1 MKRERFLPTLLLMWV
16 GVLAVLLASLCL
28 GRYPITPKTVLQVLV
43 SRFAPIVRTWDPT
56 VETVVWQVRL
66 PRALAAA
73 LVGAALASGGA
84 VFQGL
89 FHNPLVSPYVLG
101 VSSGAGFGA
110 AVAILLGAGAAVTQ
124 ASAFA
129 TGAVAVSLT
138 WLVARSGLDWSHVAL
153 VLAGFVVGSLFSSL
167 VAGAQYVADPS
178 TKLPQIV
185 FWLMGSLASVQW
197 ADLLRAVVVIM
208 PCLLAITVLR
218 WKLNILSMGDDEAR
232 SLGENPEWMRVV
244 LIGLT
249 TMATAVSVALSGVI
263 GWVGLVVP
271 HLARGIVGPDS
282 RRLIPAS
289 VALGA
294 IYMMIIDDV
303 ARSLTM
309 AEIPLGILTG
319 IVGAP
324 VFALLLRRSRSDW
337 N

>member
-1 MKRERFLPTLLLMWV
+1 MKRRQFMPMLLLMWV
-16 GVLAVLLASLCL
+16 GVLVVLLASLCL
-28 GRYPITPKTVLQVLV
+28 GRYPIAPGTVLRVLV
-43 SRFAPIVRTWDPT
+43 SRVAPIVRTWDPT

-73 LVGAALASGGA
+73 LVGAALACGGG

-101 VSSGAGFGA
+101 VSSGAGLGA
-110 AVAILLGAGAAVTQ
+110 AVAILLGASAAVTQ

-138 WLVARSGLDWSHVAL
+138 WLVARSGRDRSPVTL
-153 VLAGFVVGSLFSSL
+153 VLAGFVTGSLFSSL

-197 ADLLRAVVVIM
+197 TDLLRAAVVIV
-208 PCLLAITVLR
+208 PCLLAIIALR

-232 SLGENPEWMRVV
+232 SLGENPGAMRVV

-249 TMATAVSVALSGVI
+249 TMTTAVSVALSGVI

-289 VALGA
+289 IALGA

-319 IVGAP
+319 IIGAP

>member
-1 MKRERFLPTLLLMWV
+1 MWV

-28 GRYPITPKTVLQVLV
+28 GRYPIAPKTVLQVLV

-110 AVAILLGAGAAVTQ
+110 AVAILLGASAAVTQ

-138 WLVARSGLDWSHVAL
+138 WLVARSGMDRSQVTL

-197 ADLLRAVVVIM
+197 ADLLRAVVVIV
-208 PCLLAITVLR
+208 PCLVAITVLR

-232 SLGENPEWMRVV
+232 SLGENPEGMRVV

-249 TMATAVSVALSGVI
+249 TMTTAVSVALSGVI

-289 VALGA
+289 IALGA

-324 VFALLLRRSRSDW
+324 VFALLLRRGRSDW

>member
-1 MKRERFLPTLLLMWV
+1 MKRGRFLPILLLTWV

-28 GRYPITPKTVLQVLV
+28 GRYPVAPRTILQVLI
-43 SRFAPIVRTWDPT
+43 SRFVPIAHTWDAT
-56 VETVVWQVRL
+56 AETVVWQVRL

-110 AVAILLGAGAAVTQ
+110 AVAILLGASAVVTQ

-129 TGAVAVSLT
+129 AGALAVSLT
-138 WLVARSGLDWSHVAL
+138 WLVARSGRDRSHVTL
-153 VLAGFVVGSLFSSL
+153 VLAGFVIGSLFSSL

-197 ADLLRAVVVIM
+197 GDLLRATLVIL
-208 PCLLAITVLR
+208 PCLVAITLLR
-218 WKLNILSMGDDEAR
+218 WKLNVLSMGDDEAR
-232 SLGENPEWMRVV
+232 SLGENPGMMRII

-249 TMATAVSVALSGVI
+249 TMTTAVSVAVSGVI

-271 HLARGIVGPDS
+271 HLARGIVGPDA
-282 RRLIPAS
+282 RRLIPVSIAM
-289 VALGA
+289 GA
-294 IYMMIIDDV
+294 IYMMLIDDV
-303 ARSLTM
+303 ARTLTM

-337 N
+337 G

>member
-1 MKRERFLPTLLLMWV
+1 MKHGRFLPTLLLMWV
-16 GVLAVLLASLCL
+16 GVLAMLLASLCL
-28 GRYPITPKTVLQVLV
+28 GRYPIAPQTVLQVLV
-43 SRFAPIVRTWDPT
+43 SRFTPLAHTWDPT

-101 VSSGAGFGA
+101 VSSGAGLGA
-110 AVAILLGAGAAVTQ
+110 AVAILLGASAAVTQ

-138 WLVARSGLDWSHVAL
+138 WLVARSGRDRSQVTL

-197 ADLLRAVVVIM
+197 SDLLRAVVVIV
-208 PCLLAITVLR
+208 PCLVAITVLR

-232 SLGENPEWMRVV
+232 SLGENPAVMRVV

-249 TMATAVSVALSGVI
+249 TMTTAVSVALSGVI

-289 VALGA
+289 IALGA

-319 IVGAP
+319 IIGAP

-337 N
+337 D

>member
-1 MKRERFLPTLLLMWV
+1 MKRGQFAPVLLLMCL
-16 GVLAVLLASLCL
+16 GVLVVLLASLCL
-28 GRYPITPKTVLQVLV
+28 GRYPVSPQTVARVLL
-43 SRFAPIVRTWDPT
+43 SRFVPIARTWDAT

-110 AVAILLGAGAAVTQ
+110 AVAILLGAGAAATQ

-129 TGAVAVSLT
+129 TGALAVSLT
-138 WLVARSGLDWSHVAL
+138 WLVAGSGRDRSHVTL

-197 ADLLRAVVVIM
+197 SDLARAAVVIL
-208 PCLLAITVLR
+208 PCLIAITVLR
-218 WKLNILSMGDDEAR
+218 WKLNVLSMGDDEAR
-232 SLGENPEWMRVV
+232 SLGENPGVMRLI

-249 TMATAVSVALSGVI
+249 TAMTAVSVAISGVI

-271 HLARGIVGPDS
+271 HMARGIVGPDA
-282 RRLIPAS
+282 RRLLPAS
-289 VALGA
+289 IALGA
-294 IYMMIIDDV
+294 LYMMLIDDV
-303 ARSLTM
+303 ARTLTM

-337 N
+337 D

>member
-1 MKRERFLPTLLLMWV
+1 
-16 GVLAVLLASLCL
+16 
-28 GRYPITPKTVLQVLV
+28 
-43 SRFAPIVRTWDPT
+43 
-56 VETVVWQVRL
+56 
-66 PRALAAA
+66 
-73 LVGAALASGGA
+73 
-84 VFQGL
+84 
-89 FHNPLVSPYVLG
+89 
-101 VSSGAGFGA
+101 
-110 AVAILLGAGAAVTQ
+110 VT
-124 ASAFA
+124 
-129 TGAVAVSLT
+129 
-138 WLVARSGLDWSHVAL
+138 L

-197 ADLLRAVVVIM
+197 ADLLRAVVVIV
-208 PCLLAITVLR
+208 PCLVVITVLR

-232 SLGENPEWMRVV
+232 SLGENPAAMRVV

-249 TMATAVSVALSGVI
+249 TMTTAVSVALSGVI

-282 RRLIPAS
+282 RKLIPAS
-289 VALGA
+289 IVLGA

-337 N
+337 D

>member
-1 MKRERFLPTLLLMWV
+1 MKRGRFAPVLLLMWL

-28 GRYPITPKTVLQVLV
+28 GRYPVSPQTVVRVLI
-43 SRFAPIVRTWDPT
+43 SRFVPIARTWDAT

-110 AVAILLGAGAAVTQ
+110 AFAILLGASAAVTQ
-124 ASAFA
+124 VSAFA
-129 TGAVAVSLT
+129 TGALAVSLT
-138 WLVARSGLDWSHVAL
+138 WLVARSGRDRSHVTL
-153 VLAGFVVGSLFSSL
+153 VLAGFVIGSLFSSL

-178 TKLPQIV
+178 TRLPQIV

-197 ADLLRAVVVIM
+197 SDLLRASVVIL
-208 PCLLAITVLR
+208 PCLVAITVLR
-218 WKLNILSMGDDEAR
+218 WKLNVLSMGDDEAR
-232 SLGENPEWMRVV
+232 SLGENPGMMRLV

-249 TMATAVSVALSGVI
+249 TMTTAVSVAISGVI

-271 HLARGIVGPDS
+271 HVARGIVGPDA

-289 VALGA
+289 IALGA
-294 IYMMIIDDV
+294 VYMMLIDDV
-303 ARSLTM
+303 ARTLTM

-337 N
+337 D

>member
-1 MKRERFLPTLLLMWV
+1 MKRGRFLPTLLLMWV

-28 GRYPITPKTVLQVLV
+28 GRYPIAPKTVLQVLV

-110 AVAILLGAGAAVTQ
+110 AVAILLGASAAVTQ

-138 WLVARSGLDWSHVAL
+138 WLVARSGIDRSQVTL

-197 ADLLRAVVVIM
+197 ADLLRAVVVIV
-208 PCLLAITVLR
+208 PCLVAITVLR

-232 SLGENPEWMRVV
+232 SLGENPEGMRVV

-249 TMATAVSVALSGVI
+249 TMTTAVSVALSGVI

-289 VALGA
+289 IALGA

-337 N
+337 D

>member
-1 MKRERFLPTLLLMWV
+1 MKPGRFALTLFLMWA
-16 GVLAVLLASLCL
+16 AVLVVLLVSLCV
-28 GRYPITPKTVLQVLV
+28 GRYPVTPTTVLQVLT
-43 SRFAPIVRTWDPT
+43 SRFVPIARTWDPT

-66 PRALAAA
+66 PRVLAAA

-84 VFQGL
+84 VFQSL

-110 AVAILLGAGAAVTQ
+110 AVAILLGASAAITQ

-129 TGAVAVSLT
+129 TGALAVSLT
-138 WLVARSGLDWSHVAL
+138 WLIARSGKDRSHVTL

-167 VAGAQYVADPS
+167 VAGAQYIADPS

-185 FWLMGSLASVQW
+185 FWLMGSLASVLW
-197 ADLLRAVVVIM
+197 PNLFRAALVIV
-208 PCLLAITVLR
+208 PCLVAVTVLR

-232 SLGENPEWMRVV
+232 SLGENPGAMRII

-249 TMATAVSVALSGVI
+249 TMTTAVSVAISGVV

-271 HLARGIVGPDS
+271 HLSRGIVGPDS
-282 RRLIPAS
+282 RKLIPAS
-289 VALGA
+289 IALGA
-294 IYMMIIDDV
+294 IYMMLIDDV
-303 ARSLTM
+303 ARTLTT

-319 IVGAP
+319 IIGAP

-337 N
+337 D

>member
-1 MKRERFLPTLLLMWV
+1 MWA
-16 GVLAVLLASLCL
+16 GVLVVLLASLCL
-28 GRYPITPKTVLQVLV
+28 GRYPIAPQTVLQVLL
-43 SRFAPIVRTWDPT
+43 SRFVPITHTWDPT

-101 VSSGAGFGA
+101 VSSGAGLGA
-110 AVAILLGAGAAVTQ
+110 AVAILLGASAAVTQ

-138 WLVARSGLDWSHVAL
+138 WLVARSGRDRSQVTL

-197 ADLLRAVVVIM
+197 SDLLRAVVVIV
-208 PCLLAITVLR
+208 PCLVAITVLR

-232 SLGENPEWMRVV
+232 SLGENPAVMRVV

-249 TMATAVSVALSGVI
+249 TMTTAVSVALSGVI

-289 VALGA
+289 IALGA

-319 IVGAP
+319 IIGAP

-337 N
+337 D

>member
-1 MKRERFLPTLLLMWV
+1 MKRGRCGPVLLLMWL
-16 GVLAVLLASLCL
+16 GVLVVLLASLCL
-28 GRYPITPKTVLQVLV
+28 GRYPVSLQTVARVLI
-43 SRFAPIVRTWDPT
+43 SRFVPIARTWDPT
-56 VETVVWQVRL
+56 VETVIWQVRL

-110 AVAILLGAGAAVTQ
+110 AVAILLGAGTAATQ

-129 TGAVAVSLT
+129 TGALAVSLT
-138 WLVARSGLDWSHVAL
+138 WLVGRSGRDRSHVTL
-153 VLAGFVVGSLFSSL
+153 VLAGFVIGSLFSSL

-197 ADLLRAVVVIM
+197 GELLRATIVIL
-208 PCLLAITVLR
+208 PCLIAVTVLR

-232 SLGENPEWMRVV
+232 SLGENPGVMRFI

-249 TMATAVSVALSGVI
+249 TAMTAVSVAISGVI

-271 HLARGIVGPDS
+271 HMARGIIGPDA

-289 VALGA
+289 IALGA
-294 IYMMIIDDV
+294 MYMMLIDDV
-303 ARSLTM
+303 ARTLTM

-324 VFALLLRRSRSDW
+324 VFILLLRRSRSDW
-337 N
+337 D

>member
-1 MKRERFLPTLLLMWV
+1 MKRGRFLPTLLLMWT
-16 GVLAVLLASLCL
+16 GVLVVLLASLCL
-28 GRYPITPKTVLQVLV
+28 GRYPVAPQTVLRVLI
-43 SRFAPIVRTWDPT
+43 SRFVPIARTWDPT
-56 VETVVWQVRL
+56 IETVVWQVRL
-66 PRALAAA
+66 PRVLAAT

-101 VSSGAGFGA
+101 VSSGAGLGA

-138 WLVARSGLDWSHVAL
+138 WLVARSGRDRSHVTL

-197 ADLLRAVVVIM
+197 TDLLRAALVIV
-208 PCLLAITVLR
+208 PCLVVITVLR

-232 SLGENPEWMRVV
+232 SLGENPTAMRVV

-249 TMATAVSVALSGVI
+249 TMTTAVSVALSGVI

-271 HLARGIVGPDS
+271 HLARGIVGPDA

-289 VALGA
+289 IALGA
-294 IYMMIIDDV
+294 VYMMIIDDV
-303 ARSLTM
+303 ARTLTM

-324 VFALLLRRSRSDW
+324 VFVLLLRRSRSDW
-337 N
+337 D

>member
-1 MKRERFLPTLLLMWV
+1 MKRRRFLPTLLIMWA
-16 GVLAVLLASLCL
+16 GVLVVLLASLCL
-28 GRYPITPKTVLQVLV
+28 GRYPIAPKMVLQVLV
-43 SRFAPIVRTWDPT
+43 ARFVPIIRTWDPT
-56 VETVVWQVRL
+56 VETVIWQVRL
-66 PRALAAA
+66 PRALAAG

-110 AVAILLGAGAAVTQ
+110 AVAILLGASAAVTQ

-138 WLVARSGLDWSHVAL
+138 WLIARSGRDRSQVTL

-197 ADLLRAVVVIM
+197 SDLFRAVVVVV

-232 SLGENPEWMRVV
+232 SLGENPAAMRVV

-249 TMATAVSVALSGVI
+249 TMTTAVSAALSGVI

-289 VALGA
+289 IALGA

-337 N
+337 D

>member
-1 MKRERFLPTLLLMWV
+1 MKHRRFQPTLLLMWV
-16 GVLAVLLASLCL
+16 GVLVVLLASLCL
-28 GRYPITPKTVLQVLV
+28 GRYPISPQTVLRVLV
-43 SRFAPIVRTWDPT
+43 SRFVPITRTWDPT

-110 AVAILLGAGAAVTQ
+110 AVAILLGASAAVTQ

-138 WLVARSGLDWSHVAL
+138 WLIARSRRDRSHVTL

-197 ADLLRAVVVIM
+197 SDLLRAVVVIV
-208 PCLLAITVLR
+208 PCLVAITVLR

-232 SLGENPEWMRVV
+232 SLGENPAAMRVV

-249 TMATAVSVALSGVI
+249 TMTTAVSVALSGVI

-289 VALGA
+289 IALGA

-337 N
+337 D

>member
-1 MKRERFLPTLLLMWV
+1 MWV
-16 GVLAVLLASLCL
+16 AVLAVLLTSLCL
-28 GRYPITPKTVLQVLV
+28 GRYPIAPKTVLQVMISHFV
-43 SRFAPIVRTWDPT
+43 PVAHTWDPA

-84 VFQGL
+84 VFQSL

-110 AVAILLGAGAAVTQ
+110 AVAVLLGASAAATQ
-124 ASAFA
+124 AAAFA
-129 TGAVAVSLT
+129 TGALAVSLT
-138 WLVARSGLDWSHVAL
+138 WLVAQSGHDRSHVTL

-185 FWLMGSLASVQW
+185 FWLMGSLASVQGG
-197 ADLLRAVVVIM
+197 DLLRAALVVV
-208 PCLLAITVLR
+208 PCLVAITLLR

-232 SLGENPEWMRVV
+232 SLGENVGAMRVV

-249 TMATAVSVALSGVI
+249 TMTTAVSVAISGVI

-271 HLARGIVGPDS
+271 HLARGIVGPDA
-282 RRLIPAS
+282 RRLIPVSIAM
-289 VALGA
+289 GA
-294 IYMMIIDDV
+294 IYMMVIDNV
-303 ARSLTM
+303 ARALTT

-324 VFALLLRRSRSDW
+324 VFIVLLRRNRSGLR
-337 N
+337 

>member
-1 MKRERFLPTLLLMWV
+1 MRSRRLVPVAFLLWAAVP
-16 GVLAVLLASLCL
+16 AVLLASLCL
-28 GRYPITPKTVLQVLV
+28 GRYPIAPGTVVQVLI
-43 SRFAPIVRTWDPT
+43 SRFVQVAHTWDPT

-73 LVGAALASGGA
+73 LVGAALSSGGA
-84 VFQGL
+84 VFQSL

-110 AVAILLGAGAAVTQ
+110 AVAILLGASATVTHV
-124 ASAFA
+124 SALA
-129 TGAVAVSLT
+129 MGTLAVSLT
-138 WLVARSGLDWSHVAL
+138 WLIAGPGHDRSHVTL

-197 ADLLRAVVVIM
+197 RGLLGGVVVIV
-208 PCLLAITVLR
+208 PCLAVTTALR
-218 WKLNILSMGDDEAR
+218 WKLNVLSMGDDEAR
-232 SLGENPEWMRVV
+232 SLGESPVVMRAI

-249 TMATAVSVALSGVI
+249 TVTAAVSVALSGVI

-282 RRLIPAS
+282 RKLMPATI
-289 VALGA
+289 ALGA
-294 IYMMIIDDV
+294 VYMMLIDNV
-303 ARSLTM
+303 ARTLTM

-324 VFALLLRRSRSDW
+324 AFILLLRRDRSGLH
-337 N
+337 

>member
-1 MKRERFLPTLLLMWV
+1 MKRRQFMPMLLLMWV
-16 GVLAVLLASLCL
+16 GVLVVLLASLCL
-28 GRYPITPKTVLQVLV
+28 GRYPIAPGTVLRVLV
-43 SRFAPIVRTWDPT
+43 SRVVPIVRTWDPT
-56 VETVVWQVRL
+56 VETVIWQVRL

-73 LVGAALASGGA
+73 LVGAALACGGV

-101 VSSGAGFGA
+101 VSSGAGLGA
-110 AVAILLGAGAAVTQ
+110 AVAILLGASAAVTQ

-138 WLVARSGLDWSHVAL
+138 WLVARSSRDRSPVTL
-153 VLAGFVVGSLFSSL
+153 VLAGFVTGSLFSSL

-197 ADLLRAVVVIM
+197 TDLLRAAVVIV
-208 PCLLAITVLR
+208 PCLLVIIALR

-232 SLGENPEWMRVV
+232 SLGENPGVMRVI

-249 TMATAVSVALSGVI
+249 TMTTAVSVAISGVI

-271 HLARGIVGPDS
+271 HLARGIVGPDA

-289 VALGA
+289 IALGA
-294 IYMMIIDDV
+294 IYMMVIDDV

-319 IVGAP
+319 IIGAP

>member
-28 GRYPITPKTVLQVLV
+28 GRYPIAPKTVLHVLV
-43 SRFAPIVRTWDPT
+43 SWFAPIVRTWDPT

-66 PRALAAA
+66 PRALAAG

-129 TGAVAVSLT
+129 TGALAVSLT
-138 WLVARSGLDWSHVAL
+138 WLIARPGNDRSHVTL

-178 TKLPQIV
+178 TRLPQIV

-197 ADLLRAVVVIM
+197 ADLLRAVVVIV

-232 SLGENPEWMRVV
+232 SLGENPGAMRVV

-249 TMATAVSVALSGVI
+249 TMTTAVSVAISGVI

-271 HLARGIVGPDS
+271 HLARRIVGPDS
-282 RRLIPAS
+282 RRLVPAS

>member
-1 MKRERFLPTLLLMWV
+1 MKRRRLLPTLLLMWA
-16 GVLAVLLASLCL
+16 GVLVVLLASLCL
-28 GRYPITPKTVLQVLV
+28 GRYPITPQTVLRVLV
-43 SRFAPIVRTWDPT
+43 SRFVPIARTWDPT
-56 VETVVWQVRL
+56 VDTVVWQVRL

-73 LVGAALASGGA
+73 LVGAALSSGGA

-110 AVAILLGAGAAVTQ
+110 AVAILLGASAAVTQ

-138 WLVARSGLDWSHVAL
+138 WLIARSSRDRSHVTL

-197 ADLLRAVVVIM
+197 SDLLRAAIVIV
-208 PCLLAITVLR
+208 PCLVVITVLR

-232 SLGENPEWMRVV
+232 SLGENPAVMRVV

-249 TMATAVSVALSGVI
+249 TMTTAVSVALSGVI

-289 VALGA
+289 IALGA

-337 N
+337 D

>member
-1 MKRERFLPTLLLMWV
+1 MKRVRFLPTLLLMWV

-28 GRYPITPKTVLQVLV
+28 GRYPIAPKTVLQVLL
-43 SRFAPIVRTWDPT
+43 SRLAPILRTWDPT

-129 TGAVAVSLT
+129 TGALAVSLA
-138 WLVARSGLDWSHVAL
+138 WLIARSGRDRSHVTL

-185 FWLMGSLASVQW
+185 FWLMGSLASAQW
-197 ADLLRAVVVIM
+197 SDLLRAVVVIV

-232 SLGENPEWMRVV
+232 SLGENPTAMRVV

-249 TMATAVSVALSGVI
+249 TMTTAVSVALSGVI

-282 RRLIPAS
+282 RKLIPAS
-289 VALGA
+289 IALGA
-294 IYMMIIDDV
+294 IYVMIIDDV

-337 N
+337 D

>member
-1 MKRERFLPTLLLMWV
+1 MKRWRFAPTLALMWV
-16 GVLAVLLASLCL
+16 GVLVVLLASLCL
-28 GRYPITPKTVLQVLV
+28 GRYPVNPQTVVRVLI
-43 SRFAPIVRTWDPT
+43 SRLVPINRTWDTT

-66 PRALAAA
+66 PRLLAAA
-73 LVGAALASGGA
+73 LVGSALASGGA

-110 AVAILLGAGAAVTQ
+110 AVAILLGAGAAATQ

-129 TGAVAVSLT
+129 TGALAVSLT
-138 WLVARSGLDWSHVAL
+138 WLVAYSGRDRSHVTL
-153 VLAGFVVGSLFSSL
+153 VLAGFVIGSLFSSL

-197 ADLLRAVVVIM
+197 SDLLRATVVIV
-208 PCLLAITVLR
+208 PCLGAVILLR
-218 WKLNILSMGDDEAR
+218 WKLNVLSMGDDEAR
-232 SLGENPEWMRVV
+232 SLGENPGVMRLI

-249 TMATAVSVALSGVI
+249 TAMTAVSVAISGVI

-271 HLARGIVGPDS
+271 HLARGIVGPDA
-282 RRLIPAS
+282 RRMVPAS
-289 VALGA
+289 IALGA
-294 IYMMIIDDV
+294 IYMMLIDDV
-303 ARSLTM
+303 ARTLTR

-324 VFALLLRRSRSDW
+324 VFVLLLRRSRSDW
-337 N
+337 D